1 MSNRIG
7 VAVIGCGLVGAHR
20 ARTAAADRRT
30 ALRLV
35 IDNQPE
41 RAAGLAAAHGV
52 EASSDWR
59 SALSREDIGAVVIS
73 TPNALLVPIG
83 VAALRSGRHVLIEKP
98 MGRNATEGRALT
110 AQARRAGTVLKVGF
124 RHRYRDSLIR
134 AREMVRSGAIGRLI
148 QLRARYGYGAR
159 AEHEL
164 EWRADAELAGGGALL
179 DEGVHIV
186 DLFHWFAGPA
196 QRAQAEL
203 QTAVWD
209 LGRLEDNAFA
219 MLRFAAGVVGQFH
232 VGTTEW
238 KNLFS
243 FEIRGDAGAIH
254 VEGLGGSYGPETL
267 VHTRRAEGP
276 GEASIARSEFED
288 EDASWAEEWSDFA
301 GALHG
306 ERLRHGSAEDGLQV
320 LATVDA
326 LYAAARSGSAIA
338 IAPAPST
345 SRDILAR

>member
-1 MSNRIG
+1 MSNRVG

-20 ARTAAADRRT
+20 ARTAAADPRT
-30 ALRLV
+30 ALRIV
-35 IDNQPE
+35 IDTRPQQ
-41 RAAGLAAAHGV
+41 AARLAAEHGV
-52 EASSDWR
+52 DASSDWR
-59 SALSREDIGAVVIS
+59 VALARDDVGAVVIC

-98 MGRNATEGRALT
+98 MGRNVTEGRAL
-110 AQARRAGTVLKVGF
+110 AAEARRSGAVLKVGF
-124 RHRYRDSLIR
+124 RHRYRESMIR
-134 AREMVRSGAIGRLI
+134 ARELLRAGAIGRLI

-159 AEHEL
+159 PEHEK

-186 DLFHWFAGPA
+186 DLFHWFAGAA

-219 MLRFAAGVVGQFH
+219 MLRFAGGVVGQFH

-243 FEIRGDAGAIH
+243 FEIRGDAGGIH
-254 VEGLGGSYGPETL
+254 VEGLGGSYGQESL
-267 VHTRRAEGP
+267 VLTRRAQP
-276 GEASIARSEFED
+276 GAETGIERSEFTD
-288 EDASWAEEWSDFA
+288 NDSSWAREWADFA
-301 GALHG
+301 AALHG
-306 ERLRHGSAEDGLQV
+306 ARLHHGTADEGLQV

-326 LYAAARSGSAIA
+326 LYAAARSGSAIS
-338 IAPAPST
+338 IAPAPSAP
-345 SRDILAR
+345 RDISAR

>member
-1 MSNRIG
+1 MSNRVG

-20 ARTAAADRRT
+20 ARSAASDPRT

-35 IDNQPE
+35 IDTQP
-41 RAAGLAAAHGV
+41 AQAGRLAAEHGV
-52 EASSDWR
+52 DASSDWR
-59 SALSREDIGAVVIS
+59 SALAREDVGAVVVA

-110 AQARRAGTVLKVGF
+110 GEARRSGAILKVGF
-124 RHRYRDSLIR
+124 RHRYRESLMR
-134 AREMVRSGAIGRLI
+134 ARDLLRAGEIGRLI

-159 AEHEL
+159 PEHQQA
-164 EWRADAELAGGGALL
+164 WRADAELAGGGALL

-254 VEGLGGSYGPETL
+254 VEGLGGSYGPESL
-267 VHTRRAEGP
+267 VLTRRADG
-276 GEASIARSEFED
+276 
-288 EDASWAEEWSDFA
+288 DAPAGIERTDFADNDSSWSQEWADFA

-306 ERLRHGSAEDGLQV
+306 ERLRHGTPEEGLQV
-320 LATVDA
+320 LATIDA

-338 IAPAPST
+338 IAPAPSA
-345 SRDILAR
+345 SRDLSAR

>member
-1 MSNRIG
+1 MSNQVG

-20 ARTAAADRRT
+20 ARTAASDHRT
-30 ALRLV
+30 ALRIV
-35 IDNQPE
+35 IDTQPQ
-41 RAAGLAAAHGV
+41 RAARLAAEHGV
-52 EASSDWR
+52 DTASDWR
-59 SALSREDIGAVVIS
+59 SALSREDVSAVVIC

-98 MGRNATEGRALT
+98 MGRNATEGRAL
-110 AQARRAGTVLKVGF
+110 AAEARRAGTVLKVGF
-124 RHRYRDSLIR
+124 RHRYRASLIE
-134 AREMVRSGAIGRLI
+134 AREMVRSGSIGRLI

-159 AEHEL
+159 PEHEK

-186 DLFHWFAGPA
+186 DLFQWFAGPA
-196 QRAQAEL
+196 QRVQAEL
-203 QTAVWD
+203 QAAVWD

-243 FEIRGDAGAIH
+243 FEIKGDAGAIH
-254 VEGLGGSYGPETL
+254 VEGLGGSYGPESL
-267 VHTRRAEGP
+267 VLTRRAR
-276 GEASIARSEFED
+276 AN
-288 EDASWAEEWSDFA
+288 AEPELERSDFA
-301 GALHG
+301 DNDTSWTEEWADFAAALHG
-306 ERLRHGSAEDGLQV
+306 ERLRHGTPEDGLHV

-338 IAPAPST
+338 IAPAPS
-345 SRDILAR
+345 RGIPAR

>member
-1 MSNRIG
+1 MSNRVGI
-7 VAVIGCGLVGAHR
+7 AVIGCGLVGAHR
-20 ARTAAADRRT
+20 ARTAVADPRT
-30 ALRLV
+30 ALRVV
-35 IDNQPE
+35 IDNQPQ
-41 RAAGLAAAHGV
+41 RAAALAEVHGV
-52 EASSDWR
+52 EAAADWR
-59 SALSREDIGAVVIS
+59 AALARDDVGAIVIS

-98 MGRNATEGRALT
+98 MGRNATEGRAL
-110 AQARRAGTVLKVGF
+110 AAEARRAGTVLKVGF

-134 AREMVRSGAIGRLI
+134 AREMVRAGEIGRLI
-148 QLRARYGYGAR
+148 QLRARYGYGAKP
-159 AEHEL
+159 EHEQA
-164 EWRADAELAGGGALL
+164 WRADAELAGGGALL

-186 DLFHWFAGPA
+186 DLFQWFAGPA

-209 LGRLEDNAFA
+209 LGRLEDNAFG
-219 MLRFAAGVVGQFH
+219 MLRFAAGIVGQFH

-254 VEGLGGSYGPETL
+254 VEGLGGSYGPESL
-267 VHTRRAEGP
+267 VLTRRADRSA
-276 GEASIARSEFED
+276 EAAVERFDFADNDS
-288 EDASWAEEWSDFA
+288 SWNEEWADFA

-306 ERLRHGSAEDGLQV
+306 ARLRHGPPEEGLQV
-320 LATVDA
+320 LATIDA

-338 IAPAPST
+338 ITPAPSV
-345 SRDILAR
+345 SRDVPAR

>member
-1 MSNRIG
+1 MSNRVG

-20 ARTAAADRRT
+20 ARAAATDPRT
-30 ALRLV
+30 TLRIV
-35 IDNQPE
+35 IDNQPQ
-41 RAAGLAAAHGV
+41 RAARLGAEHGV

-59 SALSREDIGAVVIS
+59 SALTREDVGAVVIS

-110 AQARRAGTVLKVGF
+110 AEARRSGAVLKVGF
-124 RHRYRDSLIR
+124 RHRYRESLIR
-134 AREMVRSGAIGRLI
+134 AHEMVRSGSIGRLI
-148 QLRARYGYGAR
+148 QVRARYGYGAR
-159 AEHEL
+159 PEHES

-219 MLRFAAGVVGQFH
+219 LLRFRAGVVGQFH

-243 FEIRGDAGAIH
+243 FEIRGDRGAIH
-254 VEGLGGSYGPETL
+254 VEGLGGSYGPESL
-267 VHTRRAEGP
+267 VLTRRAEG
-276 GEASIARSEFED
+276 ASDVGPERIDFVDNDS
-288 EDASWAEEWSDFA
+288 SWAEEWADFA
-301 GALHG
+301 RALHG
-306 ERLRHGSAEDGLQV
+306 GKLLHGAPDEGLQV

-338 IAPAPST
+338 ISPAPPAP
-345 SRDILAR
+345 RDIAAR

>member
-1 MSNRIG
+1 MSNRVG

-20 ARTAAADRRT
+20 AKTASADPRTV
-30 ALRLV
+30 LRLLV
-35 IDNQPE
+35 DTQLP
-41 RAAGLAAAHGV
+41 RAARLAAEHGV
-52 EASSDWR
+52 DAASDWR
-59 SALSREDIGAVVIS
+59 SALARDDVGAVIIC

-98 MGRNATEGRALT
+98 MGRNATEGRALVGE
-110 AQARRAGTVLKVGF
+110 ARRAGTVLKVGF
-124 RHRYRDSLIR
+124 RHRYRESLIQ
-134 AREMVRSGAIGRLI
+134 AREMVRAGSIGRLI

-159 AEHEL
+159 PEHEK

-179 DEGVHIV
+179 DEGVHVV

-243 FEIRGDAGAIH
+243 FEVRGDAGGIH
-254 VEGLGGSYGPETL
+254 VEGLGGSYGPESL
-267 VHTRRAEGP
+267 VLTRRARPDADTVVER
-276 GEASIARSEFED
+276 ADFADS
-288 EDASWAEEWSDFA
+288 DASWADEWADFA
-301 GALHG
+301 AALHG
-306 ERLRHGSAEDGLQV
+306 ARLRHGSPEDGLQV
-320 LATVDA
+320 LATIDA

-338 IAPAPST
+338 IAPAHSAA
-345 SRDILAR
+345 RDVLAR

>member
-1 MSNRIG
+1 MSNRVG

-20 ARTAAADRRT
+20 ARTAAADPRT
-30 ALRLV
+30 ALRVV
-35 IDNQPE
+35 IDNQPQ
-41 RAAGLAAAHGV
+41 RAAALAEVYGVDAAA
-52 EASSDWR
+52 DWR
-59 SALSREDIGAVVIS
+59 AALAREDVGAVVVA
-73 TPNALLVPIG
+73 TPNSLLVPIG

-98 MGRNATEGRALT
+98 MGRNATEGRAL
-110 AQARRAGTVLKVGF
+110 AAEARRSGTVLKVGF
-124 RHRYRDSLIR
+124 RHRYRESLIR
-134 AREMVRSGAIGRLI
+134 AREMLRSGEIGRLI

-159 AEHEL
+159 PEHEQ

-179 DEGVHIV
+179 DEGVHVV

-203 QTAVWD
+203 QAAVWN
-209 LGRLEDNAFA
+209 LGRLEDNAFG
-219 MLRFAAGVVGQFH
+219 MLRFPAGVVAQFH

-254 VEGLGGSYGPETL
+254 IEGLGGSYGPESL
-267 VHTRRAEGP
+267 VHTRRADRAAQAAAG
-276 GEASIARSEFED
+276 RHEFDDDDSSWTD
-288 EDASWAEEWSDFA
+288 EWADFA

-306 ERLRHGSAEDGLQV
+306 EKLRHGSPDEGLQV
-320 LATVDA
+320 LATIDA

-338 IAPAPST
+338 ISPAPSA
-345 SRDILAR
+345 SRDVPAR